1 MPEWMKSKKGA
12 SKNMDRLELVNLS
25 EEHFEKAAEIYNYYV
40 ENSTATYA
48 TETVSVDEFVKYYK
62 IENELT
68 YSYGMLLDGK
78 LVGFCLLKPWNIAKK
93 AYKYTYEATMYIE
106 KEYCNR
112 HLGFEAMTYLEEI
125 AKKNNVLVILG
136 GVCSENTASCKLC
149 EKLGYEKVGHLKGVG
164 YKFDRFMD
172 IIYYEKSFM
181 H

>member
-1 MPEWMKSKKGA
+1 MQKT
-12 SKNMDRLELVNLS
+12 
-25 EEHFEKAAEIYNYYV
+25 EILNIIR
-40 ENSTATYA
+40 S
-48 TETVSVDEFVKYYK
+48 DEFILKLKDIYLDDNVIDYQVTRYMAAVTKF
-62 IENELT
+62 E
-68 YSYGMLLDGK
+68 MLLDGK

-112 HLGFEAMTYLEEI
+112 HLGFEAMTYLEEV